1 MRIPALVSTLLLTG
15 ACATAPVVVAPVK
28 PTTIA
33 WEQKL
38 GWMMRLEDQ
47 RILRDAAAANPDA
60 AVVTPAAAPG
70 AVAPLLPPSD
80 LVRLLRDPEGRVRR
94 RAALAAGRVGLAE
107 AVEPLISLL
116 TDEEWEVRQMAAFA
130 LGLIGA
136 PSARPALTSALTDV
150 HPVVQGRAAEA
161 LAAIGDKAD
170 APAIAAMVKGHLQA
184 GALAAVAVDGVS
196 MTLPP
201 PADAVRLGLSALARL
216 GAFESLAQVALDADG
231 KPVSRWWPVAAAL
244 QRVGDARAAPALLEL
259 LAAGGRYAPAFAA
272 RGLGALK
279 AASAVPALMQ
289 MVDAKNAPGP
299 VVVQALRALVE
310 IADPR
315 SGAQMLALASN
326 GQADLA
332 LRLEALRGLAAIRPA
347 NASDPLID
355 LLTSREPLIRAGAL
369 TALARLDADT
379 FLATLSGLDPDAD
392 WRVRA
397 ALASALA
404 TFDPQ
409 QGLSLLQRLASDPE
423 PRVVTA
429 ALSALVTARAP
440 EASALLVARLGADD
454 LGVRLAA
461 ATGLG
466 TLKAMTAVPQL
477 VDAVRRWKSEAAY
490 APRAAALGALA
501 AIDATAARPLL
512 QEGLTDRDWAVR
524 VRAAELLKSAGV
536 TEGVE
541 AAMRPAPS
549 GRTVTDAEWKWL
561 LAPPFSPHA
570 FIETARGTIEL
581 ELTVLDAPQ
590 TVASFMA
597 LARRGFYNGLPVHR
611 VVADFVMQAGDPRGD
626 GEGGPGYT
634 LRDEINQRPYLR
646 GTVGMAL
653 DWRDTGG
660 SQFFITHSPQPHL
673 DGRYTVFG
681 HVVAGMEVV
690 DQVRQ
695 GDVIRRVTIRD
706 GVLEP

>member
-28 PTTIA
+28 PTTIT

-47 RILRDAAAANPDA
+47 RILRDPASSPSTTATVDTPPAAAAP
-60 AVVTPAAAPG
+60 

-80 LVRLLRDPEGRVRR
+80 ILRLLHDPEGRVRR
-94 RAALAAGRVGLAE
+94 RAALAAGRTGLTE
-107 AVEPLISLL
+107 AVEPLSSLL

-130 LGLIGA
+130 LGLIGHPA
-136 PSARPALTSALTDV
+136 ARPALTTALTDT

-161 LAAIGDKAD
+161 LGAIGDKAD
-170 APAIAAMVKGHLQA
+170 APAIATMAKAHIQA
-184 GALAAVAVDGVS
+184 RALSDVSVDGVS
-196 MTLPP
+196 MTLSP

-216 GAFESLAQVALDADG
+216 GVYDALAQVALDADG

-244 QRVGDARAAPALLEL
+244 QRVGDVRATPALLEL
-259 LAAGGRYAPAFAA
+259 LGAGGRYAPAFAA

-315 SGAQMLALASN
+315 SGPQMLALALSA
-326 GQADLA
+326 QADLA
-332 LRLEALRGLAAIRPA
+332 LRIEALRGLAAIRPA
-347 NASDPLID
+347 NASEPLID
-355 LLTSREPLIRAGAL
+355 LLTNREPLIRAGAL
-369 TALARLDADT
+369 TALARLDADI

-409 QGLSLLQRLASDPE
+409 QGLALLQRLAADPE

-440 EASALLVARLGADD
+440 EAGALLVERLGAED

-466 TLKAMTAVPQL
+466 TLKVTTAVPRL
-477 VDAVRRWKSEAAY
+477 VEAVRRWKDEPAY
-490 APRAAALGALA
+490 GPRAAALGALA
-501 AIDATAARPLL
+501 AIDPAAR
-512 QEGLTDRDWAVR
+512 
-524 VRAAELLKSAGV
+524 
-536 TEGVE
+536 
-541 AAMRPAPS
+541 
-549 GRTVTDAEWKWL
+549 
-561 LAPPFSPHA
+561 
-570 FIETARGTIEL
+570 
-581 ELTVLDAPQ
+581 
-590 TVASFMA
+590 
-597 LARRGFYNGLPVHR
+597 
-611 VVADFVMQAGDPRGD
+611 
-626 GEGGPGYT
+626 GP
-634 LRDEINQRPYLR
+634 
-646 GTVGMAL
+646 
-653 DWRDTGG
+653 
-660 SQFFITHSPQPHL
+660 
-673 DGRYTVFG
+673 
-681 HVVAGMEVV
+681 
-690 DQVRQ
+690 
-695 GDVIRRVTIRD
+695 
-706 GVLEP
+706 